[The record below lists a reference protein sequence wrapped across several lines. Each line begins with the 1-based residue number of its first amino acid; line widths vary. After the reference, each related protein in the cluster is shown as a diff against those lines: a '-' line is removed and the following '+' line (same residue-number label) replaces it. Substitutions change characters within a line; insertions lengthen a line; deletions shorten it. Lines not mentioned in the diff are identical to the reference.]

1 MTIDFTE
8 YVVCLDEHDH
18 EHREALESSYHEA
31 QRVMSPR
38 GLQNYLEGIRAFC
51 TLGRGQDLVLTYVQ
65 EMPGVAKEVGEDII
79 PDVVEAMMKLASHTS
94 GSVITLIL
102 ANLPLAASRL
112 GDAEVMRGFLKLLH
126 QMTGKAPRG
135 LRPMMENL
143 DELLSKLTL
152 GGLRR
157 WVMWGAQ
164 AHQRDLD
171 GQLAYFGLQTESAR
185 AILQSERRGTLFID
199 NQRKL
204 NFYLRA
210 LWARAFFMRPTAGD
224 FESRQGIRPF
234 IEDFQIHVPD
244 AFDPFHG
251 IDGME
256 VYRATAAHAAAH
268 MVYTREPISAE
279 QLSQAQMRMIELFE
293 DARIEYLAYSE
304 FPGLRKLWLGF
315 FTAEEKMGSDPSSGS
330 DPIFS
335 KPHETMDLMMRT
347 TRAIMD
353 RDYRD
358 ELDVINRVADDF
370 VARLEQ
376 DPYDPR
382 LSWMAGIDFYNRIVE
397 IAKIPSVRILSE
409 WPIPYRDDN
418 RYFWEFSEN
427 MFVSQGIDYLPTSQQ
442 TVRKHVSVM
451 EMVNEIDSEMKD
463 DKPQEVWVLDT
474 ELFPYEDMGISY
486 NESEGVEPVSDPY
499 HYNEWDYHV
508 QLARPEWATVIER
521 RQPKGDPG
529 TMDEILTKHKPIAS
543 RIRHLIDALQP
554 QGIVRRRGYEEG
566 EELDLNAA
574 IRAMIDIR
582 RGVMPDP
589 RINIRIAR
597 HIRDLSI
604 VVLMDL
610 SESTNE
616 KIGDIAEGE
625 AGYEEQSS
633 ILDLT
638 REATGLLSWA
648 IDSIGDN
655 FAVHGFAS
663 DGRHDVQYYR
673 FKAFEQSYDDDAK
686 SRLAGM
692 QGGLSTRM
700 GAALRHAGWHLTQ
713 QTAQKRLVLLI
724 TDGEPADIDERD
736 PQYLRHDTK
745 KAVEDLAMSGV
756 YTYCLT
762 LDPNADRYV
771 ARIFGENNYSI
782 VDHVERLP
790 ERLPAVFAA
799 LTG

>member
-1 MTIDFTE
+1 MSIDFSE
-8 YVVCLDEHDH
+8 YVTCLDEGDH
-18 EHREALESSYHEA
+18 EHVEALESSYHEA

-79 PDVVEAMMKLASHTS
+79 PDIVEAMMKLSSHTS
-94 GSVITLIL
+94 GSVITLIVS
-102 ANLPLAASRL
+102 NLPLAASRF

-126 QMTGKAPRG
+126 QMTGKTPRG

-157 WVMWGAQ
+157 WVMFGAQ

-171 GQLAYFGLQTESAR
+171 GQMAYFALQTESSK
-185 AILQSERRGTLFID
+185 AILKSERRGTLFIN

-224 FESRQGIRPF
+224 FESRHGIRPY

-244 AFDPFHG
+244 AFDPFRG
-251 IDGME
+251 IDGMD
-256 VYRATAAHAAAH
+256 VYRATVAHAAAH

-293 DARIEYLAYSE
+293 DARVEYLAYSE
-304 FPGLRKLWLGF
+304 FPGLRKLWLQF
-315 FTAEEKMGSDPSSGS
+315 FTAEADANDDFG
-330 DPIFS
+330 

-358 ELDVINRVADDF
+358 EIDLINQVADEF
-370 VARLEQ
+370 YAKLQ
-376 DPYDPR
+376 DNPHDPR
-382 LSWMAGIDFYNRIVE
+382 MAWMAGVDFYNRIMQ

-418 RYFWEFSEN
+418 RYFWDFSEN
-427 MFVSQGIDYLPTSQQ
+427 MFETQGVDYLPSSEK
-442 TVRKHVSVM
+442 TVRKNVSLM
-451 EMVNEIDSEMKD
+451 EFVNEIDSEMKD
-463 DKPQEVWVLDT
+463 DNPQEVWVLNT
-474 ELFPYEDMGISY
+474 ELFPYEDLGVSY
-486 NESEGVEPVSDPY
+486 NEMEGVEPVSDPY

-508 QLARPEWATVIER
+508 QLARPDWATVIER
-521 RQPKGDPG
+521 KQGKADPAI
-529 TMDEILTKHKPIAS
+529 MDEILTKHKPIAS
-543 RIRHLIDALQP
+543 RIRHLIDAMQP

-574 IRAMIDIR
+574 VRAMIDIR
-582 RGVMPDP
+582 RGIMPDP
-589 RINIRIAR
+589 RINIRITR

-604 VVLMDL
+604 VLLLDL

-625 AGYEEQSS
+625 PGYEDQSS

-638 REATGLLSWA
+638 RESAGLLSWA

-673 FKAFEQSYDDDAK
+673 FKDFEQSYDDEAK
-686 SRLAGM
+686 SRMAGM
-692 QGGLSTRM
+692 KGGLSTRM

-713 QTAQKRLVLLI
+713 QNAQKRLVLLV

-736 PQYLRHDTK
+736 PQYLRHDAK
-745 KAVEDLAMSGV
+745 KAVEDLAMQGV

-771 ARIFGENNYSI
+771 SRIFGENGYSI
-782 VDHVERLP
+782 VDDVERLP
-790 ERLPAVFAA
+790 ERLPNVFAA

>member
-1 MTIDFTE
+1 MSIDFSE

-18 EHREALESSYHEA
+18 VHREALESSYHEA

-38 GLQNYLEGIRAFC
+38 GLRNYLEGMRAFC

-65 EMPGVAKEVGEDII
+65 EMPGVAREVGEDII

-94 GSVITLIL
+94 GSVISLIL

-171 GQLAYFGLQTESAR
+171 GQLAYFGLQTDSSR

-244 AFDPFHG
+244 AFDPFRG
-251 IDGME
+251 VDGME
-256 VYRATAAHAAAH
+256 VYRAAAAHAAAH

-304 FPGLRKLWLGF
+304 FPGLRKLWLQF
-315 FTAEEKMGSDPSSGS
+315 FTAEPGEDDNFGQA
-330 DPIFS
+330 
-335 KPHETMDLMMRT
+335 HETMDLMMRT

-370 VARLEQ
+370 VAKLDE

-382 LSWMAGIDFYNRIVE
+382 LSWMAGVNFYNRIVE

-418 RYFWEFSEN
+418 RYFWDFSEN
-427 MFVSQGIDYLPTSQQ
+427 MFESQGIDYLPTSQK
-442 TVRKHVSVM
+442 TVRKYVSVM

-463 DKPQEVWVLDT
+463 DNPQEVWVLGT

-486 NESEGVEPVSDPY
+486 NESEGVQPVSDPY
-499 HYNEWDYHV
+499 HYSEWDYHV
-508 QLARPEWATVIER
+508 QLARPEWATVIEH
-521 RQPKGDPG
+521 RQPKGDPEA
-529 TMDEILTKHKPIAS
+529 MDEILIKHKPIAS

-589 RINIRIAR
+589 RINIRITR

-604 VVLMDL
+604 VVLIDL
-610 SESTNE
+610 SESTNQ
-616 KIGDIAEGE
+616 KIGEIAEGE

-638 REATGLLSWA
+638 REATGLLAWA

-673 FKAFEQSYDDDAK
+673 FKDFEQSYDDEAK

-713 QTAQKRLVLLI
+713 QSAQKRLVLLI

-745 KAVEDLAMSGV
+745 KAVEDLAIQGV

-762 LDPNADRYV
+762 LDPDADRYV

>member
-1 MTIDFTE
+1 MSIDFSE
-8 YVVCLDEHDH
+8 YITCIDENNT
-18 EHREALESSYHEA
+18 EHREAIEASYNEA
-31 QRVMSPR
+31 QRFMSPR
-38 GLQNYLEGIRAFC
+38 GLQNYLEGVRAFC
-51 TLGRGQDLVLTYVQ
+51 TLGRGQDLVMTYIQ
-65 EMPGVAKEVGEDII
+65 EMPGVVKEVGEDII
-79 PDVVEAMMKLASHTS
+79 PDVVEGMMKLSSHTS
-94 GSVITLIL
+94 GSVITLIVQ
-102 ANLPLAASRL
+102 NLPLAASRL

-157 WVMWGAQ
+157 WVLWGAQ

-171 GQLAYFGLQTESAR
+171 GQMAYFALKTDSSKS
-185 AILQSERRGTLFID
+185 ILQQERRGTLFID

-244 AFDPFHG
+244 AFDAFRG

-256 VYRATAAHAAAH
+256 LYRATVAHAAAH

-293 DARIEYLAYSE
+293 DARVEYLAYNE
-304 FPGLRKLWLGF
+304 FPGLRKLWLQF
-315 FTAEEKMGSDPSSGS
+315 FTAEITKDDELG
-330 DPIFS
+330 

-353 RDYRD
+353 PDYTDEMAALNEIAADYR
-358 ELDVINRVADDF
+358 AK
-370 VARLEQ
+370 LEA
-376 DPYDPR
+376 DPYAKN
-382 LSWMAGIDFYNRIVE
+382 LAWTAGIEFYNKMTE

-427 MFVSQGIDYLPTSQQ
+427 MFETQGIDYLPSSQQ
-442 TVRKHVSVM
+442 TIRKNVSLM
-451 EMVNEIDSEMKD
+451 EMVNEIDSELKD
-463 DKPQEVWVLDT
+463 DKPQEVWVLNT
-474 ELFPYEDMGISY
+474 ELFPYEDMGISF
-486 NESEGVEPVSDPY
+486 NESEGVEPVSEPY

-508 QLARPEWATVIER
+508 QLSRPEWATVVER
-521 RQPKGDPG
+521 RQGKGNPEV
-529 TMDEILTKHKPIAS
+529 MDEILTKHKPIAS

-574 IRAMIDIR
+574 VRAMIDIR
-582 RGVMPDP
+582 RGIMPDP
-589 RINIRIAR
+589 RINIRITR
-597 HIRDLSI
+597 HVRDLSI
-604 VVLMDL
+604 VLLLDL

-616 KIGDIAEGE
+616 KIGDLKEGE
-625 AGYEEQSS
+625 DGYEDQDS

-638 REATGLLSWA
+638 RESAGLLSWA

-673 FKAFEQSYDDDAK
+673 YKDFDQPYDDEAK

-692 QGGLSTRM
+692 KGNLSTRM

-713 QTAQKRLVLLI
+713 QNAQKRLVLLV

-745 KAVEDLAMSGV
+745 KAVEDLAMQGV

-771 ARIFGENNYSI
+771 SRIFGENNFSI
-782 VDHVERLP
+782 VDDVERLP
-790 ERLPAVFAA
+790 ERLPNVFAA
-799 LTG
+799 LTS

>member
-1 MTIDFTE
+1 MSVDFSE
-8 YVVCLDEHDH
+8 YVACLDENDH
-18 EHREALESSYHEA
+18 EHLEALESSYHEA
-31 QRVMSPR
+31 ARVMSPR
-38 GLQNYLEGIRAFC
+38 GLQNYLEGMRAMC
-51 TLGRGQDLVLTYVQ
+51 TMGRGQDLVLTYVQ

-79 PDVVEAMMKLASHTS
+79 PDIVESMMKLASHTS
-94 GSVITLIL
+94 GSVITLML
-102 ANLPLAASRL
+102 TNMHLVAQRL
-112 GDAEVMRGFLKLLH
+112 GDVDVMRGYLKLLH

-135 LRPMMENL
+135 LRPMMEVL

-171 GQLAYFGLQTESAR
+171 GQMAYFGLQTESSR
-185 AILQSERRGTLFID
+185 SVLQKERRGTLFID

-210 LWARAFFMRPTAGD
+210 LWARAFLMRPTSGD
-224 FESRQGIRPF
+224 YESRHGLKPY
-234 IEDFQIHVPD
+234 IEDFQVHIPD
-244 AFDPFHG
+244 AFDPFRG
-251 IDGME
+251 IDGIE
-256 VYRATAAHAAAH
+256 VYRAAAAHCAAH
-268 MVYTREPISAE
+268 MVYTTDPISAE
-279 QLSQAQMRMIELFE
+279 QLSQAQMRCIELFE
-293 DARIEYLAYSE
+293 DARVEYLAYRE
-304 FPGLRKLWLGF
+304 FPGLRKLWLSF
-315 FTAEEKMGSDPSSGS
+315 FTAEPGKDDEQQEV
-330 DPIFS
+330 
-335 KPHETMDLMMRT
+335 HESMDLMMRT

-358 ELDVINRVADDF
+358 PMDVINNIADDF
-370 VARLEQ
+370 VSELEK
-376 DPYDPR
+376 DPYNPR
-382 LSWMAGIDFYNRIVE
+382 LAWMAGVDFYNKLAE
-397 IAKIPSVRILSE
+397 ISRIPSVRILSD

-427 MFVSQGIDYLPTSQQ
+427 MFVEQGADYIPATQQ
-442 TVRKHVSVM
+442 QVRKTVSAIDM
-451 EMVNEIDSEMKD
+451 ANEVDCELAGD
-463 DKPQEVWVLDT
+463 DAQEIWVCET
-474 ELFPYEDMGISY
+474 EFFPYEDLGVSF
-486 NESEGVEPVSDPY
+486 NEMWGKEPVSDPY
-499 HYNEWDYHV
+499 HYDEWDYHV

-521 RQPKGDPG
+521 RQPKGDPEV
-529 TMDEILTKHKPIAS
+529 MDEILTKYKPIAS
-543 RIRHLIDALQP
+543 RIRHLIDAMQP

-574 IRAMIDIR
+574 VRAMIDIR

-589 RINIRIAR
+589 RINIRISR

-616 KIGDIAEGE
+616 KVGEIGKDE
-625 AGYEEQSS
+625 AGYEEQPS

-638 REATGLLSWA
+638 RESTGLLAWA
-648 IDSIGDN
+648 IDAIGDN

-673 FKAFEQSYDDDAK
+673 FKDFEQPYDDEAK

-692 QGGLSTRM
+692 QGNLSTRM
-700 GAALRHAGWHLTQ
+700 GTALRHAGWHLTQ
-713 QTAQKRLVLLI
+713 QSAQKRLVLLI

-745 KAVEDLAMSGV
+745 KAVDDLAMQGV

-799 LTG
+799 ITA

>member
-1 MTIDFTE
+1 MSSVDFSE
-8 YVVCLDEHDH
+8 YISCLDADDH
-18 EHREALESSYHEA
+18 EHNEALESSYHEA

-38 GLQNYLEGIRAFC
+38 GLQNYLEGMRAFC
-51 TLGRGQDLVLTYVQ
+51 TLGKGQDLVLTYVQ

-79 PDVVEAMMKLASHTS
+79 PDIVEGMMKLSSHTS
-94 GSVITLIL
+94 GSVITLIV

-112 GDAEVMRGFLKLLH
+112 GDAEVLRGFLKLLH
-126 QMTGKAPRG
+126 QMTGKTPRG

-171 GQLAYFGLQTESAR
+171 GQMAYFSLKTDSSR
-185 AILQSERRGTLFID
+185 SILQSERRGTLFVD
-199 NQRKL
+199 NQRRL

-224 FESRQGIRPF
+224 FESRQGIRPY

-244 AFDPFHG
+244 AFDPFRG

-279 QLSQAQMRMIELFE
+279 ELSQAQMRFIELFE

-304 FPGLRKLWLGF
+304 FPGLRKLWLKF
-315 FTAEEKMGSDPSSGS
+315 FTAYRDPANRDEAYGE
-330 DPIFS
+330 
-335 KPHETMDLMMRT
+335 PHETMELMMRT

-353 RDYRD
+353 PDYRD
-358 ELDVINRVADDF
+358 EIDVINQIADDF
-370 VARLEQ
+370 VAKLEQ
-376 DPYDPR
+376 DPYAPR
-382 LSWMAGIDFYNRIVE
+382 LAWMAGIDFYNRIVE

-427 MFVSQGIDYLPTSQQ
+427 MFVTQGTDYLPASQG
-442 TVRKHVSVM
+442 TVRRHVSVM
-451 EMVNEIDSEMKD
+451 EFVNEIDSEMTHD
-463 DKPQEVWVLDT
+463 NPDEILVLSS
-474 ELFPYEDMGISY
+474 ELFPYEDNGTSW
-486 NESEGVEPVSDPY
+486 NEMEGVEPVSEPY

-508 QLARPEWATVIER
+508 QLARPDWATVIER
-521 RQPKGDPG
+521 RQPKGDPEQ
-529 TMDEILTKHKPIAS
+529 MDEILVKYKPIAS

-589 RINIRIAR
+589 RINIRITR

-604 VVLMDL
+604 VLLLDL

-616 KIGDIAEGE
+616 KIGDIGEGE
-625 AGYEEQSS
+625 EGYEDQPS

-638 REATGLLSWA
+638 RESAGLLSWA

-673 FKAFEQSYDDDAK
+673 FKDFGQPYDDEAK
-686 SRLAGM
+686 SRMAGM
-692 QGGLSTRM
+692 KGNLSTRM
-700 GAALRHAGWHLTQ
+700 GAALRHAGNHLVQ
-713 QTAQKRLVLLI
+713 QSAQKRLVLLV

-736 PQYLRHDTK
+736 PQYLRHDAK
-745 KAVEDLAMSGV
+745 KAVEDLAMQGV

-762 LDPNADRYV
+762 LDPDADRYV

>member
-1 MTIDFTE
+1 MTIDFSE
-8 YVVCLDEHDH
+8 YVTCLEEGDH
-18 EHREALESSYHEA
+18 EHTEALESSYHEA

-38 GLQNYLEGIRAFC
+38 GLQNYLEGMRAFC

-79 PDVVEAMMKLASHTS
+79 PDIVEAMMKLSSHTS
-94 GSVITLIL
+94 GSVITMIV

-112 GDAEVMRGFLKLLH
+112 GDAEVMRSFLKLLH

-171 GQLAYFGLQTESAR
+171 GQLAYFGLQTESSR
-185 AILQSERRGTLFID
+185 SILQSERRGTLFID

-224 FESRQGIRPF
+224 FESRQGIRPY
-234 IEDFQIHVPD
+234 IDDFQIHVPD

-256 VYRATAAHAAAH
+256 IYRAAVAHAAAH

-293 DARIEYLAYSE
+293 DARIEYLAYRE
-304 FPGLRKLWLGF
+304 FPGLRKLWLQF
-315 FTAEEKMGSDPSSGS
+315 FTAEPGEHDDQG
-330 DPIFS
+330 
-335 KPHETMDLMMRT
+335 KPHETMDIMMRT

-353 RDYRD
+353 REYRD
-358 ELDVINRVADDF
+358 ELDVVNQVADDYY
-370 VARLEQ
+370 AQLQE
-376 DPYDPR
+376 DPYNPR
-382 LSWMAGIDFYNRIVE
+382 MAWMAGVDFYNRIVE

-418 RYFWEFSEN
+418 RYFWDFSEN
-427 MFVSQGIDYLPTSQQ
+427 MFESQGVDYMPATRG
-442 TVRKHVSVM
+442 TVRRHVNIM
-451 EMVNEIDSEMKD
+451 EFVNEIDSEMTHD
-463 DKPQEVWVLDT
+463 NPDEILVLSS
-474 ELFPYEDMGISY
+474 ELFPYEDDLETTKSW

-508 QLARPEWATVIER
+508 QLARPDWATVIER
-521 RQPKGDPG
+521 KQGIGDPEI
-529 TMDEILTKHKPIAS
+529 MDEILTKHKPIAS

-566 EELDLNAA
+566 EEVDLNAA

-589 RINIRIAR
+589 RINIRITR

-604 VVLMDL
+604 VLLLDL

-625 AGYEEQSS
+625 EGYEDQES

-638 REATGLLSWA
+638 RESAGLLSWA

-673 FKAFEQSYDDDAK
+673 FKDFEHSYDDEAK
-686 SRLAGM
+686 ARMAGM
-692 QGGLSTRM
+692 KGGLSTRM

-713 QTAQKRLVLLI
+713 QNAQKRLVLLV

-736 PQYLRHDTK
+736 PQYLRHDAK
-745 KAVEDLAMSGV
+745 KAVEDLATQGV

-771 ARIFGENNYSI
+771 ARIFGENGYSI
-782 VDHVERLP
+782 VDNVERLP
-790 ERLPAVFAA
+790 ERLPSVFAA

>member
-1 MTIDFTE
+1 MSIDFSE
-8 YVVCLDEHDH
+8 YISCLDEEDH
-18 EHREALESSYHEA
+18 EHVEALESSYHEA
-31 QRVMSPR
+31 QRFMSPR
-38 GLQNYLEGIRAFC
+38 GLQNYLEGMRAFC
-51 TLGRGQDLVLTYVQ
+51 TLGGGQDLVLTYVQ
-65 EMPGVAKEVGEDII
+65 EMPGVCKEVGEDII
-79 PDVVEAMMKLASHTS
+79 PDIVEAMMKLSSHTS
-94 GSVITLIL
+94 GSVITLIVS
-102 ANLPLAASRL
+102 NMPLAASRL
-112 GDAEVMRGFLKLLH
+112 GDADVMRGFLKLLH

-157 WVMWGAQ
+157 WVLWGAQ

-171 GQLAYFGLQTESAR
+171 GQLAYFALETDSSR
-185 AILQSERRGTLFID
+185 SILQSERRGTLFID

-256 VYRATAAHAAAH
+256 IYRATVAHTAAH
-268 MVYTREPISAE
+268 MVYTNDRISAE
-279 QLSQAQMRMIELFE
+279 ELSQAQMRFIEMFE
-293 DARIEYLAYSE
+293 DARVEYLAYTE
-304 FPGLRKLWLGF
+304 FPGLRKLWLSF
-315 FTAEEKMGSDPSSGS
+315 FTSEPQKDEETVQV
-330 DPIFS
+330 
-335 KPHETMDLMMRT
+335 HETMDLMMRT

-353 RDYRD
+353 PDYSDELPAINDIASDYR
-358 ELDVINRVADDF
+358 AK
-370 VARLEQ
+370 LEK
-376 DPYDPR
+376 DPYNPR
-382 LSWMAGIDFYNRIVE
+382 LAWMAGVEFYNKMVE
-397 IAKIPSVRILSE
+397 IATIPSVRILSE

-427 MFVSQGIDYLPTSQQ
+427 MFETQGVDFLPSSEQNVRRYVSL
-442 TVRKHVSVM
+442 M
-451 EMVNEIDSEMKD
+451 EFVNEIDCEMED
-463 DKPQEVWVLDT
+463 GNPQETLVLST
-474 ELFPYEDMGISY
+474 ELFPYEDMGVSY
-486 NESEGVEPVSDPY
+486 NEMEGVEPVSDPY

-508 QLARPEWATVIER
+508 QLARPDWATVIER
-521 RQPKGDPG
+521 RQGKGDPDV
-529 TMDEILTKHKPIAS
+529 MDEILTKHKPVAS
-543 RIRHLIDALQP
+543 RIRHLIDAMQP

-574 IRAMIDIR
+574 VRAMIDIR
-582 RGVMPDP
+582 RGIMPDP
-589 RINIRIAR
+589 RINIRITR
-597 HIRDLSI
+597 HLRDLSI
-604 VVLMDL
+604 VLLLDL

-625 AGYEEQSS
+625 EGYEDQPS

-638 REATGLLSWA
+638 RESAGLLTWA

-673 FKAFEQSYDDDAK
+673 YKDFDQSYDDDAK
-686 SRLAGM
+686 ARMAGM
-692 QGGLSTRM
+692 KGNLSTRM

-713 QTAQKRLVLLI
+713 QNAQKRLVLLV

-745 KAVEDLAMSGV
+745 KAVEDLAMQGV

-762 LDPNADRYV
+762 LDPNADQYV
-771 ARIFGENNYSI
+771 SRIFGENNYSI
-782 VDHVERLP
+782 VDDVERLP
-790 ERLPAVFAA
+790 ERLPNVFAA